1 MIKPEKD
8 RNQHTFFSTFEE
20 QLDKKHPLFALAN
33 KIDWANFEKEFSKL
47 YHGSMGRPA
56 KPIRLMVGLIL
67 LKHIRNISDE
77 SVVEQWRE
85 NSYYQY
91 FCGEMKFVIKA
102 PCEASELVHFRKR
115 IGEKGMQLIW
125 GESIRIAKEIT
136 EKKDKQRKSKEG
148 KKDNDK
154 GNDNG
159 VPQVEKAFKE
169 KEVIID
175 TTVQEKNITYPTD
188 LKLHRKI
195 IKNCVDI
202 SEEEG
207 IELRQSYTRT
217 VKKHLYQQR
226 FRKTKKQRA
235 KALKAA
241 RQIKTIA
248 GRLVRELFRKLNP
261 LQLAKYTKEL
271 ELYKRVLQQKRE
283 DKNKVYSIHEPHT
296 ECISKGKEHKKYE
309 FGNKVSIV
317 IGKSTGIV
325 FGAISLEKN
334 EYDGHT
340 LPKALQQFK
349 EINGYEPKRAL
360 VDKGYKGID
369 KVGETE
375 VIRPDSGRAKSRYM
389 RTKMRKDHRKRAG
402 VEAKI
407 SHLKN
412 DFRMD
417 RNYYKGIVGDK
428 INVFLA
434 AASMNLKIW
443 MNYYKRRVKYFWL
456 NLIML
461 LRMISGY
468 IFIQK
473 SKIQTA

>member
-8 RNQHTFFSTFEE
+8 INQHTFFSTFEE

-33 KIDWANFEKEFSKL
+33 IIDWAKFEKEFSKL

-56 KPIRLMVGLIL
+56 KPIRLMVGLVL

-115 IGEKGMQLIW
+115 IGEKGMQLIFE
-125 GESIRIAKEIT
+125 ESIRIATEVT
-136 EKKDKQRKSKEG
+136 EKKDKQGKSKDE

-154 GNDNG
+154 GNGNG
-159 VPQVEKAFKE
+159 VRQDEKVFKE
-169 KEVIID
+169 KDVIVD

-188 LKLHRKI
+188 LKLHTKI
-195 IKNCVDI
+195 IKNCLDI
-202 SEEEG
+202 SDKEG
-207 IELRQSYTRT
+207 VELRQRYTRT
-217 VKKHLYQQR
+217 VKKYLYQQR

-261 LQLAKYTKEL
+261 EQLTKYSNDLKIYE
-271 ELYKRVLQQKRE
+271 RVLQQKRE
-283 DKNKVYSIHEPHT
+283 DKNKIYSIHEPHT

-309 FGNKVSIV
+309 FGNKVSII
-317 IGKSTGIV
+317 IGKNTGIV
-325 FGAISLEKN
+325 FGALSLEKN

-360 VDKGYKGID
+360 VDNGYKGID

-375 VIRPDSGRAKSRYM
+375 VIRPGSGRDKSKYM
-389 RTKMRKDHRKRAG
+389 RTKMRKDHRKRSG

-434 AASMNLKIW
+434 AASMNFKIW
-443 MNYYKRRVKYFWL
+443 MNDYKRKAKYFWL

-461 LRMISGY
+461 FRMISGY
-468 IFIQK
+468 IFIEK
-473 SKIQTA
+473 LKIQTA